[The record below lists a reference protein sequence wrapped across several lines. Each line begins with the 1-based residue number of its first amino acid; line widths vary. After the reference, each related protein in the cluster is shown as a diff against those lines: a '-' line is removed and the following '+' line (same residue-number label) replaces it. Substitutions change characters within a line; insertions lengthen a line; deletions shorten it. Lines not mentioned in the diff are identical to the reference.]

1 MRVDI
6 EQVDKHLRF
15 LKAQANGLRSRQGG
29 AAWAEANATQF
40 DQIAE
45 ILRQL
50 RQEQQMTGMSGERI
64 G

>member
-1 MRVDI
+1 MKVDI
-6 EQVDKHLRF
+6 AEIDKHIRL
-15 LKAQANGLRSRQGG
+15 LKSQANGLRARQGG
-29 AAWAEANATQF
+29 AAWAEANATSF